1 MTRLTMAAAA
11 LSFVVASAAIHGQQP
26 APTLPEAL
34 DGVDV
39 VILVQQ
45 GKEVFGKSAYR
56 SSHGNL
62 DYLFSTAQTKAEFER
77 APEKY
82 AAQFGGT
89 CARMGSTVSANP
101 SDYVLHDGKIYL
113 FGSDACRKAFTA
125 TPEKFIPRAATPWPA
140 GDLADR
146 GRALLDKAAAGHG
159 GAAVDAAR
167 TYTAVVKTI
176 QKRPTG
182 DVTVIAKTMWRFPGS
197 VRTDRIVPLANGG
210 QTFTSVFTPTGAWGS
225 GMGRVA
231 PAPPATEA
239 AARAAAFR
247 SLLPILK
254 MRKDRTL
261 KAAALEPAT
270 VNGVSVERVRVALGQ
285 VDVTLNLDPATGRT
299 HSMSYYERADQGQWA
314 DILITFD
321 DYRTIDGVQVPFV
334 ENATANGAPLAQLTR
349 TLDSVAINVPLDPAL
364 FVMPPGAGQ

>member
-1 MTRLTMAAAA
+1 
-11 LSFVVASAAIHGQQP
+11 
-26 APTLPEAL
+26 
-34 DGVDV
+34 
-39 VILVQQ
+39 
-45 GKEVFGKSAYR
+45 
-56 SSHGNL
+56 
-62 DYLFSTAQTKAEFER
+62 
-77 APEKY
+77 
-82 AAQFGGT
+82 
-89 CARMGSTVSANP
+89 
-101 SDYVLHDGKIYL
+101 
-113 FGSDACRKAFTA
+113 
-125 TPEKFIPRAATPWPA
+125 
-140 GDLADR
+140 
-146 GRALLDKAAAGHG
+146 
-159 GAAVDAAR
+159 
-167 TYTAVVKTI
+167 
-176 QKRPTG
+176 
-182 DVTVIAKTMWRFPGS
+182 
-197 VRTDRIVPLANGG
+197 
-210 QTFTSVFTPTGAWGS
+210 
-225 GMGRVA
+225 MGRVA
-231 PAPPATEA
+231 PAPPETEA
-239 AARAAAFR
+239 SALAAAIR